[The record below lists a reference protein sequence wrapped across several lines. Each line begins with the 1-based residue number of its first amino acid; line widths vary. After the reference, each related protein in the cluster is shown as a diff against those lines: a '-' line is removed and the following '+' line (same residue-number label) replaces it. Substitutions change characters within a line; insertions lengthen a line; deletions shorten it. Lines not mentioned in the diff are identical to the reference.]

1 MDLECD
7 VYKQME
13 VIVSDSLLHQEY
25 DMEYV
30 KDCIMVDLYYII
42 INP

>member
-13 VIVSDSLLHQEY
+13 VIVSDSLLPQEY
-25 DMEYV
+25 EMEHV
-30 KDCIMVDLYYII
+30 KDCIMVDLYYI
-42 INP
+42 